1 MKAIARVLVTAT
13 ALATLSALGTAANA
27 SPQVDGAKVS
37 RPAPAAG
44 HDQGYRCD
52 AGHGPQ
58 VDCADPGTP
67 AAGVPV
73 PVASPSLAD
82 RAARPALALFGL
94 LAGTLVAAA
103 AWLRRQRRPRE
114 AI

>member
-27 SPQVDGAKVS
+27 SPQVDGPKVS
-37 RPAPAAG
+37 RPAPAAS
-44 HDQGYRCD
+44 QGYRCD

-67 AAGVPV
+67 AAGAPV